1 MICNRNCNQG
11 RMCDCAQEFTDSEL
25 GIEPLPTGFRWDLL
39 VLYVGTAVLTILV
52 AMLTADVFR

>member
-1 MICNRNCNQG
+1 
-11 RMCDCAQEFTDSEL
+11 MCDCAQEFTDSEL